1 MTSTLSVT
9 PIGVFTQNYLVA
21 HVDSIIAFAKAT
33 GVPAVAIAGA
43 AAEEMRNVYTD
54 QIDENTGTVF
64 GTKNIFDSFLDGRVW
79 RAGQY
84 KTANTYVIVIP
95 I

>member
-43 AAEEMRNVYTD
+43 ADEEMRNVYTD
-54 QIDENTGTVF
+54 QIDQKTYAGNRADNERPNAR
-64 GTKNIFDSFLDGRVW
+64 GR
-79 RAGQY
+79 G
-84 KTANTYVIVIP
+84 KI
-95 I
+95 